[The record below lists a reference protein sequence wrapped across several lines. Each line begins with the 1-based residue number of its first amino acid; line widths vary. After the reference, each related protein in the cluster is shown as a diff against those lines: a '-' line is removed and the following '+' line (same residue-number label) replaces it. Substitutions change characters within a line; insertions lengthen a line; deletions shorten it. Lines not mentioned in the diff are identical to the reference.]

1 MSSRIKP
8 SLSVLT
14 ADQIQEIHQY
24 SLRILSETGLR
35 VDSQQARALF
45 AKAIGRPADESERVR
60 IPAELVDWALAAAPE
75 HIQVFDRRGD
85 PTFVL
90 GEGRTR
96 FGIGVTSLYY
106 QEPRNDEISPFTRQ
120 NMREMVRLG
129 QALPNYDV
137 ISTVGILQDL
147 AQEVADLYAAL
158 EMIANT
164 TKPLVMLVSDE
175 RLFPEVLDL
184 MAHLHGDLGQ
194 KPFVLPYFNPV
205 TPLVMNAGTL
215 DKMILA
221 IQRGLPVIYSNY
233 SMAGMSTPI
242 TAAGTLALMN
252 AELLAGL
259 VLSQLVKA
267 GAPVILGMLPAFFD
281 MKSMVNFY
289 DAQSML
295 LNLAC
300 AEMMAHYSLPHCG
313 TSGSGMGWGPDLL
326 GAEMYWMN
334 HLTSLLG
341 KSGLAPFVGDT
352 LGSKAF
358 SPVNVVYAHEIIAHA
373 LRLAEGFALDE
384 ASVGLEQIE
393 QAGPGG
399 NFLRSELTQKLFRQ
413 AYYSSP
419 LFPNYSLEKWQ
430 AEGEPKA
437 IERLREYTTDLM
449 ENTAPP
455 EDYEG
460 VMARGELYIQ
470 SHI

>member
-1 MSSRIKP
+1 MSSRIIP
-8 SLSVLT
+8 RISVLNP
-14 ADQIQEIHQY
+14 DQIQEIHQY
-24 SLRILSETGLR
+24 SLRILAETGLR

-45 AKAIGRPADESERVR
+45 VKAIGQPADEADRVR
-60 IPAELVDWALAAAPE
+60 IPAELVEWALSKAPE

-85 PTFVL
+85 PACML

-106 QEPRNDEISPFTRQ
+106 QDPLNDEISPFTRQ
-120 NMREMVRLG
+120 NMRAMVRLG

-147 AQEVADLYAAL
+147 SPKVGDLYAAL
-158 EMIANT
+158 EMVANT
-164 TKPLVMLVSDE
+164 SKPLVMLVSDE
-175 RLFPEVLDL
+175 RLFPDVLDL
-184 MAHLHGDLGQ
+184 VEHLHGDLGQ

-205 TPLVMNAGTL
+205 TPLVMNAGTV

-221 IQRGLPVIYSNY
+221 IRRGLPVIYSNY
-233 SMAGMSTPI
+233 SMAGMSTPV

-252 AELLAGL
+252 AELLGGL
-259 VLSQLVKA
+259 VLSQLVKE

-281 MKSMVNFY
+281 MKTMVNFY

-295 LNLAC
+295 INLVC
-300 AEMMAHYSLPHCG
+300 AEMMAHYGLPHCG

-334 HLTSLLG
+334 HLTSVLG

-358 SPVNVVYAHEIIAHA
+358 SPVNAVYAHEIIDHA
-373 LRLAEGFALDE
+373 LRLADGFVLDDENVGLDE
-384 ASVGLEQIE
+384 IE

-419 LFPNYSLEKWQ
+419 FFPNYSLEKWQ
-430 AEGEPKA
+430 AQGEPKA
-437 IERLREYTTDLM
+437 IQRLREYTIELM

-455 EDYEG
+455 GDYEG